1 MNDTTKKTEPLEQEQ
16 SNQDSSFDSKR
27 RIIGAIFG
35 PICAILVWIT
45 PSSGLTPE
53 GHKLLAIMT
62 LVALWWITEP
72 VPIPVTSLIGP
83 TLCVVF
89 DVVKMKEA
97 FAAFANPMIFL
108 FMGGFMIAKAM
119 MVNGVDKRIAYGIM
133 SMKWVGDNP
142 RRIFLAIGLACMLC
156 SGWISNTATAAMM
169 FPIALGL
176 LEAIREMM
184 AAQGKIINL
193 SSYKYATG
201 LMLMTA
207 YACSIGGVLTPIGT
221 PPNIIMLGF
230 LNEMCDL
237 HVSFFQWMVWGF
249 VAMVAYFAIAY
260 IVLSRMFPSDVKHI
274 AGATE
279 FIDGKVKALGKWTR
293 AQKNTMIAFGVA
305 VILWI
310 TPGVLSIVLGTQ
322 SEVLNRYNR
331 LFPEAIA
338 AMVGALLLFFLPV
351 DLKKNKMT
359 LDWKDAVA
367 GVEWGTLLL
376 FGGGL
381 AMGGMMY
388 STGLSSWIGDQI
400 ISMMGG
406 KPSELLFVAV
416 FCVMSLLLSELTSH
430 TAATNMIG
438 PLAIGTALSAG
449 FSPVPVAVGVALSA
463 SLGFMLP
470 VSTPPNAIVYAS
482 GYVPITKMI
491 KSGVYI
497 DFIGIAI
504 VTIPVALYLV
514 SMVVG

>member
-1 MNDTTKKTEPLEQEQ
+1 MNNATKSPVVEEQGTVDKT
-16 SNQDSSFDSKR
+16 SSFDRKR
-27 RIIGAIFG
+27 RLAGAIFG
-35 PICAILVWIT
+35 PVCALLVWIT
-45 PSSGLTPE
+45 PIAGLEPTA
-53 GHKLLAIMT
+53 HHLLAIMT

-72 VPIPVTSLIGP
+72 IPIPVTSLIGP
-83 TLCVVF
+83 TLCVVLG
-89 DVVKMKEA
+89 VVGMKEA
-97 FAAFANPMIFL
+97 FAAFANPLIFL
-108 FMGGFMIAKAM
+108 FMGGFIIAKGM

-133 SMKWVGDNP
+133 SMKWVGDSP
-142 RRIFLAIGLACMLC
+142 RRIFLAIGLACTLC

-184 AAQGKIINL
+184 EAKGKVIDL
-193 SSYKYATG
+193 KSYKYATG

-230 LNEMCDL
+230 LNEMANV

-249 VAMVAYFAIAY
+249 AAMVAYFIIAY
-260 IVLSRMFPSDVKHI
+260 IVLTKMFPSDVAHI
-274 AGATE
+274 EGASE
-279 FIDGKVKALGKWTR
+279 FIKQHVKALGKWTT
-293 AQKNTMIAFGVA
+293 AQRNTMIAFFVA
-305 VILWI
+305 VVLWVA
-310 TPGVLSIVLGTQ
+310 PGVLSMVYGTE
-322 SEVLNRYNR
+322 SEVVKTYDRI
-331 LFPEAIA
+331 FPEAIA
-338 AMVGALLLFFLPV
+338 AMVGALLLFFLPA
-351 DLKKNKMT
+351 DKKWTKMT
-359 LDWKDAVA
+359 LEWKDAVQ

-388 STGLSSWIGDQI
+388 STGLSAWIGAQI

-406 KPSELLFVAV
+406 SPSEVILIGV
-416 FCVMSLLLSELTSH
+416 FCIISLLMSELTSH

-438 PLAIGTALSAG
+438 PLAIGAAISAG
-449 FSPVPVAVGVALSA
+449 FNPVPVAVGVALSA

-491 KSGVYI
+491 KTGVYI
-497 DFIGIAI
+497 DFIGILI
-504 VTIPVALYLV
+504 VTIPVVLYLV
-514 SMVVG
+514 KWIL